1 MNGEVPVA
9 FSYPDTEDDET
20 MAVVSI
26 VWLLVENVLF
36 LIDLKVYKKHVWIIF
51 LF

>member
-1 MNGEVPVA
+1 MLEKVEDAWETYKGYLRDEMNGEVPVA

-26 VWLLVENVLF
+26 V
-36 LIDLKVYKKHVWIIF
+36 
-51 LF
+51 

>member
-1 MNGEVPVA
+1 MLEKVEDAWETYKGYLRDERNGEVPVA

-26 VWLLVENVLF
+26 V
-36 LIDLKVYKKHVWIIF
+36 
-51 LF
+51 